1 MDQQHGC
8 CIGKPGKIKLCIDP
22 KDLNK
27 AIKRPHYPLP
37 TIENILPKLTNAKV
51 FSVLDAQ
58 KGFWQIELDESS
70 SFLTTFWTPF
80 GRFRWLRMPFGISS
94 APEEFQRRQHE
105 VLENLNGVNVI
116 AEDILVY
123 GRGETYE
130 EALADHDKNL
140 KALLQRARDVNL
152 KFSKDKLQLRLS
164 SVPYMGHLITAEGL
178 KLDQQKTQAIQFMQ
192 KPKDQAA
199 LQRYLRF
206 VNYLSK
212 FLPKLSTL
220 CEHLRELIKKN
231 ADWVWSDK
239 QDIAFETIKNL
250 VIKAPVLRYYD
261 VNEEVTIQ
269 CDASPDGLGCVL
281 LQNGQPVA
289 FASKTMTE
297 TEKRYAQIEKECL
310 AIVYA
315 RKKFNQ
321 YILGK
326 STKIETD
333 HKPLEIIFKKSL
345 L

>member
-1 MDQQHGC
+1 MPVALKNELKDHLEMLVAQNV
-8 CIGKPGKIKLCIDP
+8 ITPVKEPTKWINSMVAVRKPGKIRLCIDP

-37 TIENILPKLTNAKV
+37 TIKDILPKLTNAKV

-58 KGFWQIELDESS
+58 KGFWQIELDKSS

-94 APEEFQRRQHE
+94 APEEFQHRQHE
-105 VLENLNGVNVI
+105 VLENLNGVDVI
-116 AEDILVY
+116 ADDILVY

-140 KALLQRARDVNL
+140 KALLQRARDINL
-152 KFSKDKLQLRLS
+152 KFNKDKLQLRLS

-178 KLDQQKTQAIQFMQ
+178 EPDPRKTQAIQFMQ

-199 LQRYLRF
+199 VQRYLGF

-220 CEHLRELIKKN
+220 CEPLRELTKKN

-250 VIKAPVLRYYD
+250 AIKAPVL
-261 VNEEVTIQ
+261 
-269 CDASPDGLGCVL
+269 
-281 LQNGQPVA
+281 
-289 FASKTMTE
+289 
-297 TEKRYAQIEKECL
+297 
-310 AIVYA
+310 
-315 RKKFNQ
+315 
-321 YILGK
+321 
-326 STKIETD
+326 
-333 HKPLEIIFKKSL
+333 
-345 L
+345 